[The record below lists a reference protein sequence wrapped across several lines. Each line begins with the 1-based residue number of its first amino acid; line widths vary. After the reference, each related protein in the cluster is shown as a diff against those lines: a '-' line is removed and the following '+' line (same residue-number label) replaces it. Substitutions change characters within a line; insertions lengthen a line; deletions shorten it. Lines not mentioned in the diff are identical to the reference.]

1 MYKIAILGCENSHAD
16 AFLNYI
22 KEGGFT
28 DIEVVGVY
36 SDDED
41 AIARM
46 KRDFGVYCA
55 KSYDEFVGK
64 IDGVLVTARHG
75 ANHLKYALPYFESG
89 IPMFIDKPIT
99 ASATEAIELA
109 GLLKKNAIRF
119 TGGSSCIH
127 ATEVRELK
135 AIAEAKSSEIING
148 YVRAPISMDNIYGG
162 FWFYSQHLV
171 QIMQEIF
178 GYYPTSVT
186 ASCQGISIHLTV
198 KYATYTVFATYT
210 DGVYTYSASVGTKD
224 GEENRS
230 LTIDNSVFR
239 AEFDEFYS
247 LLKGGD
253 SKQSIRDFISPVFV
267 LDAIERA
274 IASGCEEAV
283 IAIPEEV

>member
-1 MYKIAILGCENSHAD
+1 MYRIAILGCENSHAD

-41 AIARM
+41 ALTRM
-46 KRDFGVYCA
+46 RTTFGVYCA

-64 IDGVLVTARHG
+64 IDGLIVTARHG
-75 ANHLKYALPYFESG
+75 ANHLKYALPYMNSG

-99 ASATEAIELA
+99 ASVSEALELA
-109 GLLKKNAIRF
+109 SLLKANSVRV

-127 ATEVRELK
+127 AKEVRELV
-135 AIAEAKSSEIING
+135 AIARAVDTEIVNG
-148 YVRAPISMDNIYGG
+148 YVRAPISMDNAYGG

-178 GYYPTSVT
+178 GYYPKSVIADT
-186 ASCQGISIHLTV
+186 KGDNIHLTV
-198 KYATYTVFATYT
+198 KYDAYDIFATYT
-210 DGVYTYSASVGTKD
+210 DGNYTYYASIGTVK

-230 LTIDNSVFR
+230 LTIDGSVFKL
-239 AEFDEFYS
+239 EFDEFYK
-247 LLKGGD
+247 LLKGGN
-253 SKQSIRDFISPVFV
+253 QSQSLRDFISPVFV
-267 LDAIERA
+267 LDAIDRA
-274 IASGCEEAV
+274 LASGKEEKV
-283 IAIPEEV
+283 TTIPKEI